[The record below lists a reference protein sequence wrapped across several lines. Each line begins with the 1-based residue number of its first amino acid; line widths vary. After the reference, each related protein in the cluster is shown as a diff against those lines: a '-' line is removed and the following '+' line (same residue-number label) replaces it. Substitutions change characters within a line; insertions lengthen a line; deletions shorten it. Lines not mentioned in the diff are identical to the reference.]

1 MELLSAGTHAHMI
14 ILAEKQMHG
23 HTGSD
28 LAKGVS
34 NPFYIRGKRPQ
45 QNL

>member
-1 MELLSAGTHAHMI
+1 MPSAETACHK
-14 ILAEKQMHG
+14 KQMHG

-34 NPFYIRGKRPQ
+34 NPFYIMAKDPSKTRKKT
-45 QNL
+45 